1 MNNENNY
8 VEVDQISNIGKL
20 SIYFVL
26 VSIIS
31 IFLLKT
37 TFLYDYIFTSLKYA
51 SEFRDDIV
59 WFIVLIISIFSLIL
73 YFVDNKSAITK
84 SMYLGFIVAGALHIF
99 LNALLFTIIIYL
111 IECIIVTKK
120 NYQLNNNSSN
130 KTLKFIVYG
139 VVILIILFFLYFMFT
154 NITM

>member
-8 VEVDQISNIGKL
+8 VEVDQISSIGKV
-20 SIYFVL
+20 SIYVVL

-51 SEFRDDIV
+51 SEFRDVLV
-59 WFIVLIISIFSLIL
+59 WDIVLIISIFSLIL

-84 SMYLGFIVAGALHIF
+84 SMYLGFVVAGALHIF

-111 IECIIVTKK
+111 IECIIATKK

-139 VVILIILFFLYFMFT
+139 VVLLVILFTLYFVFT
-154 NITM
+154 NIV

>member
-8 VEVDQISNIGKL
+8 VEVDQISNIGKA
-20 SIYFVL
+20 SIYVVL

-51 SEFRDDIV
+51 SEFRDVLV
-59 WFIVLIISIFSLIL
+59 WDIVLIISIFSLIL

-130 KTLKFIVYG
+130 KTLKFFAYG
-139 VVILIILFFLYFMFT
+139 VVILVILFFLYFMFT
-154 NITM
+154 NIV

>member
-1 MNNENNY
+1 MKNNDSY
-8 VEVDQISNIGKL
+8 VESGQISNLGKV
-20 SIYFVL
+20 SIYVVL
-26 VSIIS
+26 ISIIS

-37 TFLYDYIFTSLKYA
+37 PFMYDYIFTDLKYA
-51 SEFRDDIV
+51 SEVRDDIV

-84 SMYLGFIVAGALHIF
+84 SMYLGFVVAGALHIF
-99 LNALLFTIIIYL
+99 LHALLFTIIIYL
-111 IECIIVTKK
+111 IECIIATKK

-139 VVILIILFFLYFMFT
+139 VVLLVILFTLYFVFT
-154 NITM
+154 NIV

>member
-8 VEVDQISNIGKL
+8 VEVDQISSIGKV
-20 SIYFVL
+20 SIYVVL

-51 SEFRDDIV
+51 SEFRDDLV
-59 WFIVLIISIFSLIL
+59 WFIVLIISIFNLIL

-99 LNALLFTIIIYL
+99 LHALLFTIIIYL

-120 NYQLNNNSSN
+120 NYQLNNSSSN

-139 VVILIILFFLYFMFT
+139 VVLLVILFTLYFVCT
-154 NITM
+154 NIV